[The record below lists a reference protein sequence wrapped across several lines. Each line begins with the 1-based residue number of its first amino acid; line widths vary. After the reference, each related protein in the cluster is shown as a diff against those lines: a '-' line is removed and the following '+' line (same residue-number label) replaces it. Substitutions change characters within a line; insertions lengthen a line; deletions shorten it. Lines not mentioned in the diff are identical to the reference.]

1 MSESRRA
8 SDEEDA
14 RLNPIE
20 KLSLIPGPRSP
31 RHSKFHYFGHLT
43 DLILIIIAVGFIVF
57 ALLVY
62 ASDNRPMTAHSREEA
77 LLVAASYGPTIFPI
91 VFAAIVGRTLKSI
104 ATWKLQRGTTIG
116 RVEQLLGSHTIVGSI
131 VTQIEL
137 RTFGLVAIIIVVLWS
152 LSPLGS
158 QASLRIAR
166 VETKIIQSQHPITML
181 NPDSIY
187 TTGEF
192 TGDLQ
197 GSLPMSLFS
206 NALVS
211 STVLAGKTQDAW
223 GGLRIPMIE
232 VFDNYTNGDWI
243 SLPAN
248 GSETVFSSILG
259 VPYNSTLSVGTSTF
273 TVNTSYMTLDC
284 PVFET
289 LPVSKWTNFSDVHSA
304 PRLENKLN
312 SWYAKWV
319 MLKPATGTAL
329 GSTVAPNGFRLGV
342 TTCLVGCAHLLTSE
356 EIQKPREARRLIWES
371 PYLNGTDHVDC
382 TVHTTY
388 VDVNYTCSNPSQCDA
403 TGVRL
408 SHSLPQPSIFSSF
421 NFPKLDRTDPWLKP
435 NFTSFDRGSFTD
447 AVGLIELLTTA
458 FTLHDSGTMSPVMG
472 YLISPNDP
480 FSTETPYDWKGM
492 ASLGRKTFETRFAQI
507 INTQYIGGIAPRTSI
522 GVDPLLQTDDNLSPT
537 LLETTATTGVGER
550 FFVCDKGW
558 FSAVFIISVIVLVT
572 AAVGAVLRRLTLVP
586 DVLGTLSV
594 GTLDNRCERL
604 PTKGTMLSGL
614 ERARY
619 MKGIGIRLGDVEPSQ
634 PVGRIA
640 LVAPLQDVPAG
651 IVESWREYE

>member
-1 MSESRRA
+1 MSESRRP
-8 SDEEDA
+8 SDEENV
-14 RLNPIE
+14 RHNSME

-43 DLILIIIAVGFIVF
+43 DLVLILIAVGFIVF

-62 ASDNRPMTAHSREEA
+62 ASDNQPMTAHSREEA

-158 QASLRIAR
+158 QAALRIAH
-166 VETKIIQSQHPITML
+166 VETKIVESQHTIKML

-187 TTGEF
+187 VTGEYSS
-192 TGDLQ
+192 DLQ

-211 STVLAGKTQDAW
+211 STVLEGKTQDAW

-243 SLPAN
+243 SLSPN
-248 GSETVFSSILG
+248 GSETVFSSIIG
-259 VPYNSTLSVGTSTF
+259 VPHNSTFPVGMTTF

-289 LPVSKWTNFSDVHSA
+289 RPESQWTNFTDAHSA
-304 PRLENKLN
+304 PRLENKIN
-312 SWYAKWV
+312 TWYPKWV
-319 MLKPATGTAL
+319 TFL
-329 GSTVAPNGFRLGV
+329 GDSLVAPNGIRLAV
-342 TTCLVGCAHLLTSE
+342 STCLIGCEVALTPE
-356 EIQKPREARRLIWES
+356 EIQKPREARRLVWES

-382 TVHTTY
+382 TIHTTY
-388 VDVNYTCSNPSQCDA
+388 VDVNYTCSSPSQCDA

-408 SHSLPQPSIFSSF
+408 SHSLPQPSTFSNF
-421 NFPKLDRTDPWLKP
+421 NFPHLNKTDPWLKR
-435 NFTSFDRGSFTD
+435 NFTSFDRGSVGD
-447 AVGLIELLTTA
+447 AIGLLELLTSS
-458 FTLHDSGTMSPVMG
+458 FTLHDSGTMFPVMG
-472 YLISPNDP
+472 YMISPKDP
-480 FSTETPYDWKGM
+480 YTTDSPYDWKGM
-492 ASLGRKTFETRFAQI
+492 ASLGRKTFETRLTQI
-507 INTQYIGGIAPRTSI
+507 INTQYLAGIAPRTTI
-522 GVDPLLQTDDNLSPT
+522 GVDPLLAPKDEQEPT
-537 LLETTATTGVGER
+537 LLKTIATTGVGES

-558 FSAVFIISVIVLVT
+558 FSAVFIISVIVLAT

-594 GTLDNRCERL
+594 ATLDNRCERL

-619 MKGIGIRLGDVEPSQ
+619 MKGVGIRLGDVEPSQ